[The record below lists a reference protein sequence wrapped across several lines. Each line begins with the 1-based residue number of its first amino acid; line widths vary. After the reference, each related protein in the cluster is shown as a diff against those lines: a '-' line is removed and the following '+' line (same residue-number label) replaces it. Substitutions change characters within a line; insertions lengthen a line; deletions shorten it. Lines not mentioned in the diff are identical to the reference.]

1 MFAMTPITNDQVL
14 SLMKGLEAREKRA
27 MKRLVAASDD
37 LANHPGRATAQV
49 FAFEGSTVTQSVRRL
64 VPADVI
70 PLAVEQK
77 AKAARKTIHGRFV
90 ALVPNPGA

>member
-1 MFAMTPITNDQVL
+1 MFAMTSITNDQVL

-27 MKRLVAASDD
+27 MKRLVAASDI
-37 LANHPGRATAQV
+37 LASHPGRATAEV
-49 FAFEGSTVTQSVRRL
+49 LAFEGGAVTQSVRRL

-77 AKAARKTIHGRFV
+77 AKAARKTIHGRFIE
-90 ALVPNPGA
+90 LVPNAGA